1 MRYKDCDYGRDFMK
15 IKKICA
21 ALALGGLVLA
31 LTACGNSGSSSS
43 KAASAVQ
50 PTSQNG
56 KYVPNPT
63 GKPMSEDLKDQ
74 LESLHEKEAK
84 SIDTI
89 KELPAGSNKGKKIMI
104 AYFTWG
110 GITGEVAHSIQQ
122 KIGGDIYEIKRDPD
136 YSKEYNAVLKEAA
149 AETDSNARP
158 KLAGTQP
165 DLKQYDVL
173 VLGYSAW
180 WFTAPMVIP
189 SFLEQQDLKGKLI
202 VPFMCSYSSP
212 IEVNIPAIAAAA
224 PGAKIFQGLTL
235 DANTSDNVIDPWL
248 TKAGLM

>member
-1 MRYKDCDYGRDFMK
+1 MK

-149 AETDSNARP
+149 A
-158 KLAGTQP
+158 
-165 DLKQYDVL
+165 
-173 VLGYSAW
+173 
-180 WFTAPMVIP
+180 
-189 SFLEQQDLKGKLI
+189 
-202 VPFMCSYSSP
+202 
-212 IEVNIPAIAAAA
+212 A

-235 DANTSDNVIDPWL
+235 DANTSYNVIDPWL

>member
-149 AETDSNARP
+149 A
-158 KLAGTQP
+158 
-165 DLKQYDVL
+165 
-173 VLGYSAW
+173 
-180 WFTAPMVIP
+180 
-189 SFLEQQDLKGKLI
+189 
-202 VPFMCSYSSP
+202 
-212 IEVNIPAIAAAA
+212 A
-224 PGAKIFQGLTL
+224 PGAKIFQVLTL

>member
-1 MRYKDCDYGRDFMK
+1 MK

-104 AYFTWG
+104 AYFTW
-110 GITGEVAHSIQQ
+110 
-122 KIGGDIYEIKRDPD
+122 
-136 YSKEYNAVLKEAA
+136 AA
-149 AETDSNARP
+149 
-158 KLAGTQP
+158 
-165 DLKQYDVL
+165 
-173 VLGYSAW
+173 
-180 WFTAPMVIP
+180 
-189 SFLEQQDLKGKLI
+189 
-202 VPFMCSYSSP
+202 
-212 IEVNIPAIAAAA
+212 
-224 PGAKIFQGLTL
+224 
-235 DANTSDNVIDPWL
+235 
-248 TKAGLM
+248 

>member
-1 MRYKDCDYGRDFMK
+1 
-15 IKKICA
+15 
-21 ALALGGLVLA
+21 
-31 LTACGNSGSSSS
+31 
-43 KAASAVQ
+43 
-50 PTSQNG
+50 
-56 KYVPNPT
+56 
-63 GKPMSEDLKDQ
+63 MSEDLKDQ

-110 GITGEVAHSIQQ
+110 GRTGEVAHSIQQ

-173 VLGYSAW
+173 VLGYPAW

-212 IEVNIPAIAAAA
+212 IEVTIPAIAAAA

-235 DANTSDNVIDPWL
+235 DANTSYNVIDPWL